1 MRESCQTGH
10 KDRSQGGAF
19 AILKL
24 CELFQR
30 SSRYYQSGSIE
41 QTGGRGRG
49 RRRERGAWGGG
60 GMELGKDEIL
70 TETFLEGNDS

>member
-1 MRESCQTGH
+1 MRESCQTSH

-30 SSRYYQSGSIE
+30 SVRYYRNGSIE

-49 RRRERGAWGGG
+49 RRRGRRGGG
-60 GMELGKDEIL
+60 KELGKDEIL